1 MKALVCVKRVIDY
14 NVRVQVKPDG
24 SGVVTDGVKTSMNPF
39 DEIALEE
46 SVRLKEKGI
55 VDEVITITVGG
66 MRCEEVLRYSL
77 AFGADRAIH
86 VKVDQDVQPLAA
98 ARILAA
104 IFIREQAHLVMMGK
118 QAIDDDANQT
128 GQMVAGLLDIPQAT
142 FASKVEILGDEA
154 VVTRE
159 VDTGTEL
166 IKVRLPAV
174 ITADLRLNQPRYVK
188 LPDVMKAKRKPIEL
202 VDTSNLNIEV
212 SPKLTAMGFASPPA
226 RSRGILVS
234 SVDELVST
242 LKGKGLVG

>member
-46 SVRLKEKGI
+46 SIRLKEKGI
-55 VDEVITITVGG
+55 VNEVVTVTLGG
-66 MRCEEVLRYSL
+66 PHCEEVLRSSL
-77 AFGADRAIH
+77 AFGADRAVH
-86 VKVDQDVQPLAA
+86 VRVDQDVQPLAT

-104 IFIREQAHLVMMGK
+104 VFTREKAQLVMMGK

-142 FASKVEILGDEA
+142 FASKVEIQDGEA

-159 VDTGTEL
+159 VDTGTEI

-174 ITADLRLNQPRYVK
+174 ITTDLRLNQPRYVK

-202 VDTSNLNIEV
+202 LDLSDLHVPS
-212 SPKLTAMGFASPPA
+212 SPRLVPVGFASPPV
-226 RSRGILVS
+226 RSKGVLVHT
-234 SVDELVST
+234 VDELVSN
-242 LKGKGLVG
+242 LKGKGLVE